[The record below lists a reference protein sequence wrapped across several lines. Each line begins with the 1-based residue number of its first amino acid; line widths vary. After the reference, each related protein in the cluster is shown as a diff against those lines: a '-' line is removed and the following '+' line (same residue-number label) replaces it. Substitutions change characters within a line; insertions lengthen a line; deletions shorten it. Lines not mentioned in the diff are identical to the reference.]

1 MKDLSERIFIGVAW
15 PYANGSLHLGHI
27 AGCYLAADIFAKYHR
42 MVGNEVLMVSGSD
55 QHGTPI
61 TIRAEQESVSP
72 QQVVDKYHSE
82 FLNSWSRM
90 GIDFDLFTNTTTEN
104 HKNVVQELF
113 LKLLNKGHIYE
124 DTMKL
129 PYCPKC
135 ERFRPDRYIEGICNY
150 CKYDGAR
157 GDQCENCGKTSNPE
171 EMLEPKCRVCRSS
184 PQFQESNHFFLRL
197 SGFQKPLLEWV
208 KKQKHWRPNVLN
220 FTLRYIQDG
229 LKDRAITRDINW
241 GIPIPL
247 EGYSSKR
254 IYVWF
259 EAVTGYLSAAI
270 EWATLQNKPKAWEPF
285 YKDEQTKAYHFL
297 GKDNIPFHTIIWPS
311 MLMGEG
317 SMILPYD
324 VPANEFL
331 NLEDSKIST
340 SRNWAVWLPDYLSRY
355 DPDPLR
361 YVLSATMPE
370 TSDSHF
376 SWNDYIRRNNQELV
390 ANYGNMVHRTLTLTH
405 RIFNGSFPIPGS
417 LDASDQKILE
427 SIPKVV
433 KNTGTHIAKCNFR
446 QALHSIMSFVQEGNR
461 YIDLKAPWKTMKSDI
476 ERTATTLWICLSMI
490 SCLRTISYPFLP
502 FSAQKLHEML
512 GDTGSVKDLGWV
524 IQEII
529 PNKSFPQPK
538 PLFSK
543 LDDSIADEE
552 LERLD
557 SKSNEVKPIA
567 NN

>member
-1 MKDLSERIFIGVAW
+1 MKNLSERIFIGVAW

-42 MVGNEVLMVSGSD
+42 MIGNEVLMVSGSD

-61 TIRAEQESVSP
+61 TIRAEQESIPP
-72 QQVVDKYHSE
+72 QQVVAKYHLE
-82 FLNSWSRM
+82 FLDSWNRM

-104 HKNVVQELF
+104 HKNVVPELF
-113 LKLLNKGHIYE
+113 LKLLNKGYIYK

-129 PYCPKC
+129 HYCSSC

-150 CKYDGAR
+150 CNYDGAR
-157 GDQCENCGKTSNPE
+157 GDQCDNCGRTSNPE
-171 EMLEPKCRVCRSS
+171 ELLEPKCRVCHSS
-184 PQFQESNHFFLRL
+184 PQFLESEHFFLRL
-197 SGFQKPLLEWV
+197 SAFQKPLLQWV
-208 KKQKHWRPNVLN
+208 KQQKHWRPNVLN

-241 GIPIPL
+241 GVTIPL
-247 EGYSSKR
+247 KGYSSKR

-270 EWATLQNKPKAWEPF
+270 EWAILQNRPKAWEVF
-285 YKDEQTKAYHFL
+285 FKDPQTKAYYFL

-331 NLEDSKIST
+331 NLEDAKIST
-340 SRNWAVWLPDYLSRY
+340 SRNWAVWLPDYLSKY
-355 DPDPLR
+355 DPDALR

-376 SWNDYIRRNNQELV
+376 SWTDYIRRNNQELV
-390 ANYGNMVHRTLTLTH
+390 ATYGNLVHRTLTLTH
-405 RIFNGSFPIPGS
+405 RIFNGAFPTPGS
-417 LDASDQKILE
+417 FDELDQQILK
-427 SIPKVV
+427 S
-433 KNTGTHIAKCNFR
+433 IAKVANDTGEQIYQCKFR
-446 QALHSIMSFVQEGNR
+446 HALNSIMSFAQQGNR
-461 YIDLKAPWKTMKSDI
+461 YIDAKAPWKTMQTDVA
-476 ERTATTLWICLSMI
+476 RTGTTLWVCLSII

-512 GDTGSVKDLGWV
+512 GGTGSVKDAGWS

-529 PNKSFPQPK
+529 PNKTFPYPT
-538 PLFSK
+538 PLFTK
-543 LDDSIADEE
+543 LDDSIAAKE
-552 LERLD
+552 LELLD
-557 SKSNEVKPIA
+557 TKSSEVKPIA